1 MLILL
6 KRFQNKSR
14 FDTEHDKTYPCM
26 FSSMFLIKNHQQ
38 GHSLKSQKKNLRR
51 SLEEVFKSWGEYYSS
66 TQMLVLFT
74 TLSNVFRK
82 LFLAINR

>member
-26 FSSMFLIKNHQQ
+26 FSSMFLIKNDQQ
-38 GHSLKSQKKNLRR
+38 GHSLKGHNKNL
-51 SLEEVFKSWGEYYSS
+51 
-66 TQMLVLFT
+66 
-74 TLSNVFRK
+74 K
-82 LFLAINR
+82 LA

>member
-38 GHSLKSQKKNLRR
+38 GHSLKSQNKNLK
-51 SLEEVFKSWGEYYSS
+51 FPWGNQKSI
-66 TQMLVLFT
+66 T
-74 TLSNVFRK
+74 NNK
-82 LFLAINR
+82 